1 MIFAVSIQ
9 QDKNIFIIYRH
20 FLLLWRFALEQYT
33 PSLFAIRTAVVIF
46 LATVAEI
53 FVSFY
58 FYNLTLIKN

>member
-20 FLLLWRFALEQYT
+20 FLMGRFALEQYT

-46 LATVAEI
+46 LAIVAEI